1 MVIKEF
7 NYKGFNCFIK
17 RISMDPLSGL
27 ALGLEDFRRKSRG
40 WLCGYVALSEGH
52 PLHGKEY
59 YEIDDEIDDVAHFG
73 LTYSEFEGD
82 DWVIGFDCNHAF
94 DTPATNT
101 VEFVEGNIKEIVDT
115 ILEIYPEEK

>member
-1 MVIKEF
+1 
-7 NYKGFNCFIK
+7 
-17 RISMDPLSGL
+17 MDPLSGL